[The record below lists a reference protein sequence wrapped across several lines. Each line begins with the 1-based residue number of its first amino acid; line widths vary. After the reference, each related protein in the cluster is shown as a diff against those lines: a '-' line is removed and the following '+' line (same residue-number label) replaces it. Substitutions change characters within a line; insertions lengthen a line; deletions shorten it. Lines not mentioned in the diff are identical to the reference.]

1 VPTFKGQFMR
11 KYCGELNLVSNETQ
25 YHTVS
30 RMEIILKTITFFI
43 NSMTFFIKL
52 GKFLKK

>member
-1 VPTFKGQFMR
+1 MR